1 VSYPQNGDRIVTID
15 SVTSLRPMYTPLDMA
30 LTRSALSLAVHF
42 TKEIETA

>member
-1 VSYPQNGDRIVTID
+1 
-15 SVTSLRPMYTPLDMA
+15 MYTPLDMA